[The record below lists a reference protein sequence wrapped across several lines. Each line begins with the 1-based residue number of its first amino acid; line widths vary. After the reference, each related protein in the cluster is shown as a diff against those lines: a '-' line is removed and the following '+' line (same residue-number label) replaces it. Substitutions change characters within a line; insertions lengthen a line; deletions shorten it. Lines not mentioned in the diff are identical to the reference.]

1 MRDKFGVTMGR
12 VRLDGIPTGAADWPS
27 DLKNSG
33 MLSVGSRSTAA
44 GLSCSSIRRQV
55 TLSRITPSTRSGWG
69 ESSGRV
75 GVAKGSSIAAVLI
88 TSARATSGPDA
99 ARLADR
105 LRPLTSSACRS
116 TIRRTGKK
124 GFSCSSGST
133 AAAVWSNEAKP
144 DAIVT
149 SGRDMRG
156 CAYRQPLAADVGLCI
171 TSEGRFRASGRAR
184 TRGIH

>member
-88 TSARATSGPDA
+88 TSAHATSGPGCRA
-99 ARLADR
+99 ARRSPKAPYVQRVPVDHSPDR
-105 LRPLTSSACRS
+105 QKRFQLREREHRGS
-116 TIRRTGKK
+116 RT
-124 GFSCSSGST
+124 
-133 AAAVWSNEAKP
+133 VE
-144 DAIVT
+144 
-149 SGRDMRG
+149 
-156 CAYRQPLAADVGLCI
+156 
-171 TSEGRFRASGRAR
+171 
-184 TRGIH
+184 